1 MELVLVLFLKNE
13 FTKLSDDNNKYISN
27 YIFEL
32 VN

>member
-1 MELVLVLFLKNE
+1 MELVLVLFLKKE

>member
-1 MELVLVLFLKNE
+1 MELVLVLFLKYE

>member
-13 FTKLSDDNNKYISN
+13 FTKLSDDNNKYTSN